1 MTAELTSVNPVLRR
15 KPRIVLMGEF
25 SAGKSTLANLL
36 MNDDYSPVQVTAT
49 QMPPVWYAQGDGP
62 ALRIAMDG
70 SEEPLDSDQV
80 GAISIRNTR
89 AIRKFVAADILEVCD
104 IIDMPG
110 SSDPSIT
117 EDIWQRMLP
126 MADAVIWCTPATQA
140 WRQSE
145 AALWEE
151 APGRLFPRSLLLITR
166 IDKVLSEADRQRLVN
181 RVHREAGPM
190 FRAVIPVSLI
200 EAQDADDDPDA
211 WRSSGLEAILS
222 GLEEIIAEV
231 ERGLAF
237 EPKTDPSDL
246 FAAKPVEPEDVEAE
260 APMQLRAAPV
270 GAAPVQSATVE
281 PAPVA
286 PAPVGDTHD
295 HADADASGPVDTA
308 AIPGAGE
315 EAPVG
320 RVVPR
325 RVVVR
330 PGGQAQSQ
338 RPRRAASGSL
348 I

>member
-1 MTAELTSVNPVLRR
+1 
-15 KPRIVLMGEF
+15 MGEF

-70 SEEPLDSDQV
+70 SEEPLDSDEA
-80 GAISIRNTR
+80 GAISVRNTR
-89 AIRKFVAADILEVCD
+89 AIRKFVAAEILEACD

-110 SSDPSIT
+110 SSDPNIT

-126 MADAVIWCTPATQA
+126 LADAVIWCTPATQA

-166 IDKVLSEADRQRLVN
+166 IDKVLSEADQRRLIG
-181 RVHREAGPM
+181 RVQREAGPM
-190 FRAVIPVSLI
+190 FREVIPVSLI
-200 EAQDADDDPDA
+200 EAQDAVDDPDA
-211 WRSSGLEAILS
+211 WRSSGVEAVLA
-222 GLEEIIAEV
+222 GLGEIIAEV
-231 ERGLAF
+231 ERGLAL
-237 EPKTDPSDL
+237 EPQTDPSDL
-246 FAAKPVEPEDVEAE
+246 FAANPVEPDEVGAE
-260 APMQLRAAPV
+260 APMQIHPAP
-270 GAAPVQSATVE
+270 VE

-286 PAPVGDTHD
+286 PAPD
-295 HADADASGPVDTA
+295 DADTVASAPDA
-308 AIPGAGE
+308 AAAMPEAAE
-315 EAPVG
+315 EAPTV

-325 RVVVR
+325 RVVAR
-330 PGGQAQSQ
+330 TGGQAQSQ
-338 RPRRAASGSL
+338 RPRRAATGSL